1 MVSRS
6 PINECED
13 PDAMIFEWGNW
24 REVYDEDYVGEYDE
38 DGEITAVLISY

>member
-13 PDAMIFEWGNW
+13 PDTMIFEWGNW

-38 DGEITAVLISY
+38 SSKITAVLISY